1 MKLTINRQDI
11 IDAFVART
19 GVEPHQIEINVE
31 VEPAPV
37 VTSLNNP
44 AVRDALRSFFHQG
57 SRKACGEIISRID
70 LIKAVRTLCP
80 GSSLK
85 EAKDFVEDGVL
96 ATPEI

>member
-70 LIKAVRTLCP
+70 LIKHFEYF
-80 GSSLK
+80 SQSLRFLILT
-85 EAKDFVEDGVL
+85 ELRISLL
-96 ATPEI
+96 A